1 MNDIQQNLENN
12 SSCLGGF
19 FFFQAEDG
27 IRDIGVTGVPDV
39 CSSDLSGDIWEH
51 RHVASRVLQIAE
63 ALLLGGRGSDLHHS
77 GLCAVHADAVE
88 RRRTQWRPAAE
99 PQDRSEERRVRREW
113 SFQMI
118 CSE

>member
-39 CSSDLSGDIWEH
+39 CSSDLYDGVGRATFDKGLDSLARRGMMVLFGQASGPVPPFDPSLLNSKGSLYLTRPSLGHYIEIG
-51 RHVASRVLQIAE
+51 RASCRERV
-63 ALLLGGRGSDLHHS
+63 
-77 GLCAVHADAVE
+77 
-88 RRRTQWRPAAE
+88 
-99 PQDRSEERRVRREW
+99 
-113 SFQMI
+113 
-118 CSE
+118 